1 MRRSDWSSDVCSSDL
16 FETSM
21 RAFVRSAFISSVS
34 TSLPSRRSLGGLS
47 QGGETR
53 GGRNL
58 RPWDVSRAWVVSEAE
73 VDRKGGVLGKG
84 VSVSV
89 DIGGRRIM
97 KKKTK
102 D

>member
-73 VDRKGGVLGKG
+73 VGARLADAPFEPV
-84 VSVSV
+84 
-89 DIGGRRIM
+89 GRRSEEH
-97 KKKTK
+97 TSELQ
-102 D
+102 